1 MGNRPKLRF
10 FELAKSPIHGKQ
22 SSKPG
27 LITGG
32 YIDVQYIYMY
42 IDVYIYIYH
51 IYIYNGVVQWG
62 CIRKSFWINY
72 DDLTSWR
79 VVTSRRNDDQDSGN
93 HPHSWLWEQLFSGC
107 WTIVAQPYVWIYVYN
122 GIEWRRMGCDW
133 DILWYVYI

>member
-32 YIDVQYIYMY
+32 YIDIIYIYLSLCMYIYIYMY
-42 IDVYIYIYH
+42 IDAYIYIIY

-72 DDLTSWR
+72 DDLTS
-79 VVTSRRNDDQDSGN
+79 
-93 HPHSWLWEQLFSGC
+93 
-107 WTIVAQPYVWIYVYN
+107 
-122 GIEWRRMGCDW
+122 
-133 DILWYVYI
+133 